1 MLGESDNFRDNA
13 ISAMS
18 RRQKLLGVVNCSGIV
33 AGRVVVLK
41 FGVRQ
46 DKEYIYMIVT
56 AVIAQLGEH
65 QTEDLG
71 SVPGRGSNGSKIFF
85 HFCLLL
91 PAEIRIRRM
100 GDLSVVVLTTKSH
113 VIKIR

>member
-71 SVPGRGSNGSKIFF
+71 SVPGRGSKLFF

>member
-18 RRQKLLGVVNCSGIV
+18 RRQKLLGVVNFSGIV

-41 FGVRQ
+41 FVVRQ
-46 DKEYIYMIVT
+46 DKEYSQKVVT
-56 AVIAQLGEH
+56 SVIAQMGEH
-65 QTEDLG
+65 QLEDLEVPC
-71 SVPGRGSNGSKIFF
+71 SIPGRGSKLFF

>member
-18 RRQKLLGVVNCSGIV
+18 RRQKLLGVVNFSGIV

-41 FGVRQ
+41 FVVRQ
-46 DKEYIYMIVT
+46 DKDYIYTIVT
-56 AVIAQLGEH
+56 VVIAQLGEH
-65 QTEDLG
+65 QTEALN
-71 SVPGRGSNGSKIFF
+71 VPGSIPNRGSKLYC

-100 GDLSVVVLTTKSH
+100 GDLSVAVLTTKSH